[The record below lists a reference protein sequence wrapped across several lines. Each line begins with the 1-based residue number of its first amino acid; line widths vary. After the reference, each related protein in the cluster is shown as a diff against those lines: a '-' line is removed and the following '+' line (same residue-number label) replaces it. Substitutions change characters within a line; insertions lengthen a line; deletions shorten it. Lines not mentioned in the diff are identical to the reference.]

1 MSNLLNVG
9 ANLRAVTRS
18 KAVSPT
24 HFLCTRYPH
33 PKSRVSGKGLTN
45 AHAGSKSGVSHL
57 RNLSYTKI
65 IFLSE
70 KQLVPRKRFR
80 RYEAIFFLPFVPINR
95 FIWYKIM
102 EIVSTYV
109 TLADSCKEFVPF
121 DGLGPCEILEISPLW
136 TFSGDGRSRT
146 AVQTSHQIAFYTF
159 IRPLI
164 VGPGLPD
171 GGLT

>member
-1 MSNLLNVG
+1 M
-9 ANLRAVTRS
+9 
-18 KAVSPT
+18 
-24 HFLCTRYPH
+24 
-33 PKSRVSGKGLTN
+33 
-45 AHAGSKSGVSHL
+45 
-57 RNLSYTKI
+57 
-65 IFLSE
+65 
-70 KQLVPRKRFR
+70 VPRKRFR
-80 RYEAIFFLPFVPINR
+80 RYEAIFFLPFVPMNR

-109 TLADSCKEFVPF
+109 TQADSCKEFVPF

>member
-1 MSNLLNVG
+1 M
-9 ANLRAVTRS
+9 
-18 KAVSPT
+18 
-24 HFLCTRYPH
+24 
-33 PKSRVSGKGLTN
+33 
-45 AHAGSKSGVSHL
+45 
-57 RNLSYTKI
+57 SYTKI

-70 KQLVPRKRFR
+70 KQLVPRKRFKR
-80 RYEAIFFLPFVPINR
+80 YNVTFFLSSVLIKRFIRYE
-95 FIWYKIM
+95 IM

-109 TLADSCKEFVPF
+109 TQADSCKEFVPF
-121 DGLGPCEILEISPLW
+121 DGLGLCKILEISPLW